1 MSERLKLS
9 ERMRVAIAVSPE
21 VTLDREMAILAMR
34 AFEVMERAPSYS
46 EIMANLEAIDRK
58 RDQIMFSTLWN
69 VTIVCTCLA
78 LVGIWL

>member
-1 MSERLKLS
+1 MNHPLKLS
-9 ERMRVAIAVSPE
+9 ERMRLAIALSPE
-21 VTLDREMAILAMR
+21 ITLDRGTAISAMR

-46 EIMANLEAIDRK
+46 EIMANLEAMDRK